1 MPYLLMMSVETK
13 HHIPTGPA
21 QRTRNVR
28 KNYILRWSNPEIK
41 QDLAMTQDRHPFL
54 KAVIEIN
61 KLEDMNRLNIQ
72 MNKKE

>member
-1 MPYLLMMSVETK
+1 
-13 HHIPTGPA
+13 
-21 QRTRNVR
+21 
-28 KNYILRWSNPEIK
+28 
-41 QDLAMTQDRHPFL
+41 MTQDRHPFL